1 MKITTDTVFMV
12 RPIQFRLNE
21 QTAVNNYY
29 QDQDVSIKNSTA
41 NNKAQEEFDAFAKA
55 LKDHGINVIVA
66 EDDNKYDT
74 PDSIFPN
81 NWIST
86 HENGDLAL
94 YPMFA
99 ENRRLERRPELL
111 DLLEE
116 HGFEIKNVVDYTSAE
131 EDEVFLE
138 GTGSII
144 IDRKGNKAYCSLSP
158 RADEGLF
165 IEFCEDFEIFP
176 VIFTAYQTVAGKRK
190 PIYHTNVMMALG
202 EDYAI
207 VCLDAIDDKSE
218 RKNVVHHLQETGRK
232 IIEISE
238 EQVESFAGNMMQ
250 LKNKEGKLFMV
261 MSTQAYESLSSYQRD
276 QTRLHNDIIHS
287 DVSTIEQLG
296 GGGVRCMMA
305 EVFLPRKN

>member
-1 MKITTDTVFMV
+1 MMV
-12 RPIQFRLNE
+12 RPVQFRLNE

-29 QDQDVSIKNSTA
+29 QDQDVDIKNSTA
-41 NNKAQEEFDAFAKA
+41 NNRAQEEFDAFAKA
-55 LKDHGINVIVA
+55 LKDHGINVIIA

-111 DLLEE
+111 DLIEQN
-116 HGFEIKNVVDYTSAE
+116 GFEIKNVVDYTSAE
-131 EDEVFLE
+131 EDGVFLE
-138 GTGSII
+138 GTGSMIL
-144 IDRKGNKAYCSLSP
+144 DRKGNKAYCSLSP
-158 RADEGLF
+158 RADEDLF
-165 IEFCEDFEIFP
+165 IEFCEDFEMFP
-176 VIFTAYQTVAGKRK
+176 VIFTAYQTVEGKRK

-207 VCLDAIDDKSE
+207 VCLDAIDDKAE
-218 RKNVVHHLQETGRK
+218 RKNVVTHLEETGRK
-232 IIEISE
+232 IIEITE

-250 LKNKEGKLFMV
+250 LKNKSGKLFMV
-261 MSTQAYESLSSYQRD
+261 MSTQAYESLSEQQRD
-276 QTRLHNDIIHS
+276 QIRIHNDIIHS

-305 EVFLPRKN
+305 ELFLPQHQD